1 MYSKRIIF
9 NLIFISTVFLVGCE
23 SAEEARERESAE
35 MELAY
40 ESCISGGGAKRPCL
54 IQAYG
59 CTAVTGDINC

>member
-1 MYSKRIIF
+1 MYSRILFVIT
-9 NLIFISTVFLVGCE
+9 ISIAVMLLVGCE
-23 SAEEARERESAE
+23 SPEEVRERESAE